1 VAKSKNKNTE
11 VQILNAAKQIFQTK
25 GMDGTRMQ
33 EIADK
38 AGINKALLHYYYRS
52 KHLLFEAV
60 FKNAF
65 SLLAPQ
71 LSAVLNDDSSIENKI
86 KNFTSNYV
94 SFIIKHPYL
103 PNFIIQELNR
113 NPEFILKL
121 KENEDFP
128 NLEKFKIQLTNDISD
143 GVIKPISAE
152 QLFINILA
160 LNIFPFVAK
169 PLIMAFTNTDN
180 KSYNQLMENRK
191 TEVSNFIIN
200 SIKYT

>member
-1 VAKSKNKNTE
+1 MAKSKNKNTE
-11 VQILNAAKQIFQTK
+11 AQILNAAKQIFQTK
-25 GMDGTRMQ
+25 GMDGARMQ

-52 KHLLFEAV
+52 KQLLFEAV

-121 KENEDFP
+121 KENKDFP
-128 NLEKFKIQLTNDISD
+128 NLEKFKIQLTKDVSD
-143 GVIKPISAE
+143 GIIKPISAE

-180 KSYNQLMENRK
+180 KSYNRLMENRK

-200 SIKYT
+200 SIKHT